1 MFKLTEI
8 RLRWNGDAVKAGLE
22 RRGREGARLAAEY
35 VAERARFYCPVDSGE
50 LKASIRVVSVA
61 GEGGAVW
68 HVVATAEHAR
78 AVEFGSMRGDTFI
91 PPDPFLRRALA
102 DGRRE
107 FPAILKEALV
117 TAGEGRYL
125 VATIPGAT

>member
-50 LKASIRVVSVA
+50 LKASIQVIS
-61 GEGGAVW
+61 GGDGAVW
-68 HVVATAEHAR
+68 QVVATAEHAG

-117 TAGEGRYL
+117 TAGEGRL
-125 VATIPGAT
+125 LEATIPAAT